1 VSIETPVDWRQWY
14 DFYQAVIKPLVEA
27 GVEVRLHL
35 RLEASGEIDANLVDL
50 SVKESVLQFNP
61 QGSVVVEE

>member
-1 VSIETPVDWRQWY
+1 LQ
-14 DFYQAVIKPLVEA
+14 
-27 GVEVRLHL
+27 L

-61 QGSVVVEE
+61 QGNVTVEERA